1 MLDISSSDFGLV
13 GDFASKPRSKARR
26 RILVLSGSQG
36 ARGAGAT
43 FLDAGIASTVVE
55 HAALA
60 ALGDGQYQQAA
71 PAPHQPG
78 AMRDVVFDLVH
89 RHGITDVTVD
99 WPSQVSQALHEE
111 LCDCLLTL
119 KLRGVRVHELS
130 HFCERVIGR
139 LPLHDH
145 SARGLIAESHYHFDR
160 RWQAV
165 KRIGDVVAAAGLLA
179 LTAPLFL
186 GAAAAIRATSPG
198 PIFYR
203 QERVGLGGRTFQITK
218 FRSMRTDAEKDG
230 TARFATRD
238 DDRITPVGRLL
249 RRTRIDELP
258 QLWNVLKGDMS
269 LVGPRPERPVFV
281 EGFKETVPLYD
292 LRHRVKPG
300 ITGWAQIKDAYA
312 ASEAETRSKLS
323 RDLYYIKRG
332 SLWLDAK
339 IMAETAW
346 VMLACRGSR

>member
-1 MLDISSSDFGLV
+1 
-13 GDFASKPRSKARR
+13 
-26 RILVLSGSQG
+26 
-36 ARGAGAT
+36 
-43 FLDAGIASTVVE
+43 
-55 HAALA
+55 
-60 ALGDGQYQQAA
+60 
-71 PAPHQPG
+71 
-78 AMRDVVFDLVH
+78 MRDVVFDLVH

-119 KLRGVRVHELS
+119 KLRGIRVHELS
-130 HFCERVIGR
+130 HFCEQVIGR

-145 SARGLIAESHYHFDR
+145 SARGLVAESHYHFDR

-165 KRIGDVVAAAGLLA
+165 KRAGDVLAAAGLLA

-186 GAAAAIRATSPG
+186 GATAAIRATSPG

-203 QERVGLGGRTFQITK
+203 QERVGLGGRTFRITK
-218 FRSMRTDAEKDG
+218 FRSMRADAEKDG
-230 TARFATRD
+230 MARFATHD
-238 DDRITPVGRLL
+238 DDRVTPVGRFL

-281 EGFKETVPLYD
+281 EGFRQTVPLYD